1 MTAVA
6 AVIVGPYACADV
18 TTDESEAHSGAIDV
32 DATTLD
38 AGASDP
44 VAFAASVRIAA
55 AAVATEKCWAGRIAR
70 LAVAPNRSS
79 SGGPSRSCD
88 CWRNCRCCCYC

>member
-1 MTAVA
+1 LVARSRKWAVQIFWTWAAQSEHCSRWNATAVEMAAVA

-44 VAFAASVRIAA
+44 VAFVASVRIAA
-55 AAVATEKCWAGRIAR
+55 AVVATEKC
-70 LAVAPNRSS
+70 
-79 SGGPSRSCD
+79 
-88 CWRNCRCCCYC
+88 